1 MTPYEIIAKKRDG
14 LSLSQEE
21 IAFFIAGFMKGQIPD
36 YQMSALLMA
45 IYIKGMSKDE
55 TKFLTETFLNSG
67 HIIQSHKISKK
78 KVDKHSTG
86 GVGDKVSIILA
97 PLVAA
102 AGVAVPMISG
112 RGLGH
117 TGGTLDKLE
126 SIPGFR
132 TDYSING
139 FLQRIAEV
147 GTCLIGQTPELAP
160 ADKKIYALRDVT
172 ATIQSFPLIAASI
185 MSKKLAEGIDALV
198 LDIKMGKGAFMTEFT
213 QAEQLAKTLIQIGEE
228 AGISTLA
235 YITNMDNPLG
245 KAVGNWVEIEEC
257 IECLQGNGALDLL
270 QVVMQLSGTMLYLGQ
285 VADSIEIG
293 IDRSEKIIKSGAAWE
308 KFLQIV
314 SAQEG
319 DIEIVKNPGRYPG
332 SQIEQ
337 DIYASATGWIKS
349 INALE
354 VGLTA
359 IQLGAG
365 RSKAEDIIDP
375 KAGII
380 LHKKAGDQVHQ
391 GEKIMTFYT
400 DSSDNLEDI
409 ILRLA
414 RAVEVTGQPVEPPE
428 MILHYLDKASL

>member
-1 MTPYEIIAKKRDG
+1 
-14 LSLSQEE
+14 
-21 IAFFIAGFMKGQIPD
+21 
-36 YQMSALLMA
+36 
-45 IYIKGMSKDE
+45 
-55 TKFLTETFLNSG
+55 
-67 HIIQSHKISKK
+67 
-78 KVDKHSTG
+78 
-86 GVGDKVSIILA
+86 
-97 PLVAA
+97 
-102 AGVAVPMISG
+102 VPMISG

>member
-1 MTPYEIIAKKRDG
+1 
-14 LSLSQEE
+14 
-21 IAFFIAGFMKGQIPD
+21 
-36 YQMSALLMA
+36 
-45 IYIKGMSKDE
+45 
-55 TKFLTETFLNSG
+55 
-67 HIIQSHKISKK
+67 
-78 KVDKHSTG
+78 
-86 GVGDKVSIILA
+86 
-97 PLVAA
+97 
-102 AGVAVPMISG
+102 
-112 RGLGH
+112 
-117 TGGTLDKLE
+117 
-126 SIPGFR
+126 
-132 TDYSING
+132 
-139 FLQRIAEV
+139 
-147 GTCLIGQTPELAP
+147 
-160 ADKKIYALRDVT
+160 
-172 ATIQSFPLIAASI
+172 
-185 MSKKLAEGIDALV
+185 
-198 LDIKMGKGAFMTEFT
+198 
-213 QAEQLAKTLIQIGEE
+213 
-228 AGISTLA
+228 
-235 YITNMDNPLG
+235 
-245 KAVGNWVEIEEC
+245 
-257 IECLQGNGALDLL
+257 
-270 QVVMQLSGTMLYLGQ
+270 VVMQLSGTMLYLGQ